1 MKTLTNT
8 KESGF
13 EEFIQNEL
21 EKMHGYKIRS
31 SHLYDK
37 KLCMDTELVIEFI
50 ETTQP
55 QAWEK
60 LLSSMERHCKSKSVT
75 ENRRRSRFTWNTL
88 SIS

>member
-21 EKMHGYKIRS
+21 SSLHGYRVRS
-31 SHLYDK
+31 THQYDK

-50 ETTQP
+50 ENTQP
-55 QAWEK
+55 QA
-60 LLSSMERHCKSKSVT
+60 
-75 ENRRRSRFTWNTL
+75 
-88 SIS
+88 